1 MSDVQALLIERD
13 GYVQRG
19 LKDRAAQVD
28 AVLARMGFG
37 GKPALESTP
46 VVEAA
51 VVAAVETAV
60 APKPATRQR
69 AK

>member
-28 AVLARMGFG
+28 AVLARMGFSG
-37 GKPALESTP
+37 TPKPAP

-51 VVAAVETAV
+51 VVAPAETAI
-60 APKPATRQR
+60 ASKPATRQR

>member
-37 GKPALESTP
+37 GTPKPAPVP

-51 VVAAVETAV
+51 VAAPAETAV
-60 APKPATRQR
+60 APKPVTRQR